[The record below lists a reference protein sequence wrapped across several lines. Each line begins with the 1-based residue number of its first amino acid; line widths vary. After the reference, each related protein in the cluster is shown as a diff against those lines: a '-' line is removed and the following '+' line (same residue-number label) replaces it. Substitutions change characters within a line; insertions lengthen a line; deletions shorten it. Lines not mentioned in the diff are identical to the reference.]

1 VVQGVSCVVVVPP
14 EFLRAVADRV
24 LLVLDVMKFHYF
36 SQLLVDSN
44 CLLLILK
51 MFGMQEVSTLVR
63 IKHEKPDYKF
73 VSEALLRERPV

>member
-1 VVQGVSCVVVVPP
+1 
-14 EFLRAVADRV
+14 
-24 LLVLDVMKFHYF
+24 MKFHYF

-63 IKHEKPDYKF
+63 VKHDRPEHKC
-73 VSEALLRERPV
+73 VVALSARAPLPL

>member
-1 VVQGVSCVVVVPP
+1 
-14 EFLRAVADRV
+14 
-24 LLVLDVMKFHYF
+24 MKFHYF

-63 IKHEKPDYKF
+63 IRHEKPDHKYARTG
-73 VSEALLRERPV
+73 ALPAFMHSLLTHAVPVQLLQVLPRPLASQRF

>member
-1 VVQGVSCVVVVPP
+1 
-14 EFLRAVADRV
+14 
-24 LLVLDVMKFHYF
+24 MKFHYF

-63 IKHEKPDYKF
+63 IRHEKPDHKCVYK
-73 VSEALLRERPV
+73 VNSRPCKCR